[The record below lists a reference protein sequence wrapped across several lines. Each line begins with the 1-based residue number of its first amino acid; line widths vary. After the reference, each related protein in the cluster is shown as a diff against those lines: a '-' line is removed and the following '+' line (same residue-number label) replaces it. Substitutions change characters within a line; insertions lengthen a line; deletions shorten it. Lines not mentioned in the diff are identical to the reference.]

1 MDHVYRATIRWERGD
16 QPFTDGRYSRGH
28 VLAFDGLE
36 VPGSSSPFSV
46 RVPLS
51 REDAVDPEEG
61 LVASA
66 SSCHMLF
73 FLDFARRAGFRVDR
87 YEDAAT
93 GEMGPNEAGK
103 LYVARVTL
111 NPAVTFSGAKTPTQ
125 AEYDTLHHRTH
136 EECYI
141 GHSIRAEMVIRP
153 TFTLI

>member
-16 QPFTDGRYSRGH
+16 AAFTDGRYSRAH
-28 VLAFDGLE
+28 VLAFDGLS

-61 LVASA
+61 LVAA
-66 SSCHMLF
+66 AASCHMLF
-73 FLDFARRAGFRVDR
+73 FLDFARRAGFTVDR
-87 YEDAAT
+87 YEDPAT
-93 GEMGPNEAGK
+93 GEMAPNEAGK

-111 NPAVTFSGAKTPTQ
+111 NPAVTFSGAKTPS
-125 AEYDTLHHRTH
+125 AEDYETLHHRAH

-153 TFTLI
+153 TFSLT